1 MPWAKTVNRSAE
13 RRARRWPLRGAA
25 ALAALAVA
33 VGGVAV
39 ATPAAATAGSGASST
54 MARTWGVNGHVEAI
68 APAGDVVVIG
78 GSFDTALSPSGDTLA
93 VDNVAL
99 FRPASGVVEAWPVST
114 DGSVQA
120 VAVDGDTAYLG
131 GDFRHVNGELR
142 ISLAAVSLST
152 GALLPWAP
160 EANVWVNSLAVSGG
174 WVYLGGAFDTV
185 TDAGGDVAAPYLARV
200 SVADG
205 TVDRTWSTAAP
216 DAPVRSLLV
225 DAAGTGI
232 YVGGDFTAVD
242 GQEFASRLTLLST
255 GATPD
260 LDPVFRSG
268 LNNEDHRAPVLDLA
282 LDGDALLMGSGG
294 AGGGCTV
301 QDAATG
307 ATRWSHHATG
317 DVAAVAFLGPMA
329 YCGGH
334 FSGSA
339 SFDNLTRYKMAE
351 MVTATGEIT
360 STRAR
365 VNSALGVWALA
376 SSPTALFA
384 GGDFTKVS
392 GTLQP
397 HFGMFA
403 DTSAIVPPATPK
415 NVEARAG
422 DGQVVLIWDAPD
434 TDGGAKIRK
443 YKVYRRLGPGRL
455 TLLAKTKGLSLVDG
469 TVVNGTV
476 GDPAST
482 YRYAVRAVTS
492 AGVSDLSAVVEAVPQ
507 AGLVIAPS
515 APHDLT
521 ASGSLGAAELTWS
534 PPVTDG
540 GSPVTAYVVLRGTT
554 SGVLDPLTT
563 LPGEATSYTDTAVS
577 VGQRYY
583 YAVAAV
589 NAIGPG
595 TASKQATASP
605 NTGVPGAPRLTAAPA
620 DTGPGMFLTWEPSAI
635 TGAAPVKAYVLT
647 RDGVRIYRGS
657 GSVLEYTDASAA
669 SGVTYRYRVRA
680 VNDYGSSPWSDAV
693 IVTAP

>member
-1 MPWAKTVNRSAE
+1 
-13 RRARRWPLRGAA
+13 
-25 ALAALAVA
+25 
-33 VGGVAV
+33 
-39 ATPAAATAGSGASST
+39 

-68 APAGDVVVIG
+68 APAGDVVVVG

-99 FRPASGVVEAWPVST
+99 FREATGVVEAWPVST
-114 DGSVQA
+114 DGPVQA
-120 VAVDGDTAYLG
+120 VAVDGDTVYLG

-152 GALLPWAP
+152 GALLPWSP
-160 EANVWVNSLAVSGG
+160 EANVWVNALAVSGG

-185 TDAGGDVAAPYLARV
+185 TDAGGDVTAPYLARV
-200 SVADG
+200 SASDG
-205 TVDRTWSTAAP
+205 TVDRTWSTAVL
-216 DAPVRSLLV
+216 DAAVRSLLV

-232 YVGGDFTAVD
+232 YVGGDFSAVD
-242 GQEFASRLTLLST
+242 GQTFASRLTLLST
-255 GATPD
+255 GTTPD
-260 LDPVFRSG
+260 IDPVFRSG
-268 LNNEDHRAPVLDLA
+268 LNNQDHRAPVLDLA

-294 AGGGCTV
+294 SGGGCTV

-307 ATRWSHHATG
+307 TTRWSHHATG
-317 DVAAVAFLGPMA
+317 NVAAVAFLGSMS

-339 SFDNLTRYKMAE
+339 SFEDLTRYKLAE

-360 STRAR
+360 DSRPR
-365 VNSALGVWALA
+365 INSALGVWALA
-376 SSPTALFA
+376 STGTALMT
-384 GGDFTKVS
+384 GGDFTKVG

-397 HFGMFA
+397 HLGMFV
-403 DTSAIVPPATPK
+403 DTSALQPPASPK

-422 DGQVVLIWDAPD
+422 DGQVVVIWDTPD

-443 YKVYRRLGPGRL
+443 YKVYRGLGSGRL
-455 TLLAKTKGLSLVDG
+455 KLLTKTKGLSLVDDG
-469 TVVNGTV
+469 VVNGSP

-492 AGVSDLSAVVEAVPQ
+492 VGVSDLSTVVEAVPQ
-507 AGLVIAPS
+507 AGLVITPS
-515 APHDLT
+515 APHDLVAT
-521 ASGSLGAAELTWS
+521 GSLGAADLTWS

-554 SGVLDPLTT
+554 SGVLSPLTT
-563 LPGEATSYTDTAVS
+563 LAGDATSYTDADVS
-577 VGQRYY
+577 VGVRYY

-589 NAIGPG
+589 NVVGQG

-605 NTGVPGAPRLTAAPA
+605 NTGVPGPPRLTAAPS
-620 DTGPGMFLTWEPSAI
+620 DLGPGMLLEWEPSAI

-647 RDGVRIYRGS
+647 RDGVRIYRGN

-693 IVTAP
+693 IVTVP